1 MNTALVNMRRKHTA
15 WSINQNPSEI
25 IVQRKGQ
32 KRENG
37 KIVNVNET
45 LEPQKMRIYVS
56 GGSENVIVETIGER
70 QIDRYYRL
78 LASWDA
84 DIQAGTEVKDSFV
97 FDGEKYEVKSVNNQS
112 IHGQVVGKQVL
123 IERVL

>member
-1 MNTALVNMRRKHTA
+1 MNAALVSMRRKHTQ
-15 WSINQNPSEI
+15 WNINQNASEI
-25 IVQRKGQ
+25 IIRRKGQ
-32 KRENG
+32 KREGG
-37 KIVNVNET
+37 KIVNVNAM
-45 LEPQKMRIYVS
+45 LPLQRMRLYVS

-78 LASWDA
+78 LAEWDA

-97 FDGEKYEVKSVNNQS
+97 CNGERYEVKAVNPQSVN
-112 IHGQVVGKQVL
+112 GQIVGKQCL

>member
-1 MNTALVNMRRKHTA
+1 MSTPLVSMRRKHTR
-15 WSINQNPSEI
+15 WNIGQNPSI
-25 IVQRKGQ
+25 IFIERKGQ

-37 KIVNVNET
+37 KIVVVNEE
-45 LEPQKMRIYVS
+45 LESQLMRLYVA

-70 QIDRYYRL
+70 QIDRYFRL

-97 FDGEKYEVKSVNNQS
+97 HNGERYEVKSVNPQS
-112 IHGQVVGKQVL
+112 INGHAVGKQCLV
-123 IERVL
+123 ERVI

>member
-1 MNTALVNMRRKHTA
+1 MSTALVAMRRKHTA
-15 WSINQNPSEI
+15 WNINQNPSEI
-25 IVQRKGQ
+25 VIERKGQ

-45 LEPQKMRIYVS
+45 LEPQKMRVYVS

-78 LASWDA
+78 LAPWDA
-84 DIQAGTEVKDSFV
+84 DIQADTEVKDSFV
-97 FDGEKYEVKSVNNQS
+97 HNGETYEVKSVNPQS
-112 IHGQVVGKQVL
+112 INGHAVGIQCLV
-123 IERVL
+123 ERVL

>member
-1 MNTALVNMRRKHTA
+1 MSTPLVSMRRRHTA
-15 WSINQNPSEI
+15 WNINQNPADI
-25 IVQRKGQ
+25 IIERKGQ

-45 LEPQKMRIYVS
+45 LESQKMRIYVS
-56 GGSENVIVETIGER
+56 GGSENVVVETIGER
-70 QIDRYYRL
+70 QFDRYYRL

-84 DIQAGTEVKDSFV
+84 DIQADTEVKDSFV
-97 FDGEKYEVKSVNNQS
+97 YNGERYEVKSVNEQS
-112 IHGQVVGKQVL
+112 IHGHAVGKQCL

>member
-15 WSINQNPSEI
+15 WNIKQNPSEI
-25 IVQRKGQ
+25 IIQRKGQ
-32 KRENG
+32 RRENG
-37 KIVNVNET
+37 KIVIVNET
-45 LEPQKMRIYVS
+45 LEPQKMRLYVS
-56 GGSENVIVETIGER
+56 GGSESIIVETIGER

-78 LASWDA
+78 LAHWDA
-84 DIQAGTEVKDSFV
+84 DIQAETEVKDCFEHN
-97 FDGEKYEVKSVNNQS
+97 GERYEVKSVNPQS

>member
-1 MNTALVNMRRKHTA
+1 MNSALVNMRRKHTA
-15 WSINQNPSEI
+15 WNINQNPSEI

-45 LEPQKMRIYVS
+45 LEPQKMRLYVS
-56 GGSENVIVETIGER
+56 GGSENVIVETIGEK

-78 LASWDA
+78 LAHWDA

-97 FDGEKYEVKSVNNQS
+97 LDGEKYEVKSVNNQS
-112 IHGQVVGKQVL
+112 IHGQIVGKQVL